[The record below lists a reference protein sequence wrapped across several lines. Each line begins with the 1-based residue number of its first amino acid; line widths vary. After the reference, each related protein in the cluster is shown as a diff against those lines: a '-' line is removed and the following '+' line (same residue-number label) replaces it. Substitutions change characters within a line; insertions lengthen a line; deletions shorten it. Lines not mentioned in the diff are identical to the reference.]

1 MGLDAD
7 LVAAVTLHHRRGAGE
22 VCGAHDVTFQLSLAH
37 VLLDGGYDGV
47 ATLGEVMGAG
57 DHGLGTVDRL
67 DGELVVVDGE
77 PWRVDAIGRAELM
90 PPDTLTPFVVLT
102 TMESPM
108 RTTVEGLDRD
118 GVMVAIDRLLADV
131 PAHQRS
137 GVIAVRLEGRFSSVL
152 VRSVPAQSPPYR
164 PYVEVCASDEVRWHH
179 ENFEGVFVGFCFPDL
194 GTPDIIGGLHLHG
207 LDDRRSTGGHNHE
220 LVVDRAQLS
229 VSLTHEVDVTLPDRS
244 MIELLEMPAEYRSI
258 QRELLRRGGRTA
270 TQLAVDLEVDLA
282 DINQRLAW
290 LADRGFAAESSVESS
305 AESSAGLSAGSGTES
320 SAASSAELGAAAS
333 GGALPTGSGEPIWQ
347 ITMQS
352 RAPRLSPRLE
362 DMLDDL
368 IDE

>member
-1 MGLDAD
+1 MRVYDNGVLSSIRLMGIDPD
-7 LVAAVTLHHRRGAGE
+7 LVAAVTLHHRRGTGE

-47 ATLGEVMGAG
+47 TTLGEVMGAG

-77 PWRVDAIGRAELM
+77 PWRVDATGRAELM
-90 PPDTLTPFVVLT
+90 PPDTRTPFVVLT
-102 TMESPM
+102 TMESPR
-108 RTTVEGLDRD
+108 RTIVEGVDRD
-118 GVMVAIDRLLADV
+118 GVMAAIDQLLADV
-131 PAHQRS
+131 PAGQRS

-194 GTPDIIGGLHLHG
+194 GTPDVIGGLHLHG

-220 LVVDRAQLS
+220 LMVDRAELS
-229 VSLTHEVDVTLPDRS
+229 VSLSHEVDVTLPDRS
-244 MIELLEMPAEYRSI
+244 MIELLEMPVEFRSI
-258 QRELLRRGGRTA
+258 QRELLRHGGRTV
-270 TQLAVDLEVDLA
+270 TQLAADLGVDAGE
-282 DINQRLAW
+282 IEQRLVW
-290 LADRGFAAESSVESS
+290 LADRGFAAES
-305 AESSAGLSAGSGTES
+305 GTGSPGH
-320 SAASSAELGAAAS
+320 
-333 GGALPTGSGEPIWQ
+333 GSGEPVWR

-362 DMLDDL
+362 GMLDDL